1 MLNLAEIIHSLVSF
15 NNVFFSAKKTKKKRW
30 KKGRKKKKQ
39 QQIMCEFKK
48 LASVV
53 YLSVVLLL
61 MKFCCRVVKVLRIH
75 ECSKWIPKRDYVRIK
90 IGHFRVSHSL
100 SFQSEIFFMI
110 ISSNINMNEN

>member
-1 MLNLAEIIHSLVSF
+1 MLNLAEIIHSIVSF

-39 QQIMCEFKK
+39 QQTMCEFKK
-48 LASVV
+48 LASIG

-90 IGHFRVSHSL
+90 IGRFRVSHSL
-100 SFQSEIFFMI
+100 SFKVSLSAKFFL
-110 ISSNINMNEN
+110 